1 MSTDAY
7 KPALFNF
14 ALKHGDD
21 RLIHGHRLS
30 EWSSNAPILEE
41 DIAMSNIALDMLGQS
56 VLFLSYAGE
65 IENMG
70 RNEDALA
77 YTRSEREYR
86 NILLVEQYAEDF
98 AFALARQFFYDVYD
112 FYFMEALQNS
122 SDERIKGIAEKS
134 LKEAKYHLRH
144 SSEWM
149 LRLGDGTKDSHD
161 RISEA
166 VGFLWMYTGEMFET
180 DEHDAILIAGGII
193 PDVSMLKA
201 KWYDSVSQL
210 LQKAT
215 LEVPP
220 IDAFMQ
226 TGGRKGIHTEN
237 LGHILAE
244 MQYLRRAYPDAKW

>member
-1 MSTDAY
+1 MSTDTLQN
-7 KPALFNF
+7 ALFNF

-21 RLIHGHRLS
+21 RLILGHRLS
-30 EWSSNAPILEE
+30 EWSSAAPILEE
-41 DIAMSNIALDMLGQS
+41 DIAMSNIALDMLGQA

-65 IENMG
+65 IEGKG

-77 YTRSEREYR
+77 YTRPERNFR
-86 NILLVEQYAEDF
+86 NLLLTEQYAEDF
-98 AFALARQFFYDVYD
+98 AYALARQFFYDVYD

-122 SDERIKGIAEKS
+122 SDERLKGIAEKS

-149 LRLGDGTKDSHD
+149 LRLGDGTEESHN
-161 RISEA
+161 RIGDA
-166 VGFLWMYTGEMFET
+166 VSFLWMYTGEMFEI
-180 DEHDAILIAGGII
+180 DEHDNKLITEGIV
-193 PDVSMLKA
+193 PDVSALKQ
-201 KWYDSVSQL
+201 KWYSAVSQL
-210 LQKAT
+210 LHKAT
-215 LEVPP
+215 IEVPP
-220 IDAFMQ
+220 SDAFMQ